1 MFLRPD
7 RRSRYMI
14 FHSSNS
20 LIATTSQEADQVP
33 KLRLLTECT
42 PALWGQFG
50 GGGLRT
56 LFTSLI
62 QLPYR
67 MIGQT
72 FRIPGEG
79 LFDLHLLVSLGG
91 F

>member
-20 LIATTSQEADQVP
+20 LIATINTSQEADQIP

-42 PALWGQFG
+42 PHFG
-50 GGGLRT
+50 ANLEVEAEQH
-56 LFTSLI
+56 FSL
-62 QLPYR
+62 
-67 MIGQT
+67 
-72 FRIPGEG
+72 
-79 LFDLHLLVSLGG
+79 H
-91 F
+91 

>member
-1 MFLRPD
+1 MELDQSVALNIIAIEFEPVYMFLRPD

-50 GGGLRT
+50 GGG
-56 LFTSLI
+56 
-62 QLPYR
+62 
-67 MIGQT
+67 
-72 FRIPGEG
+72 
-79 LFDLHLLVSLGG
+79 
-91 F
+91 